1 MSNKLFF
8 DTISNHLKESI
19 LMTAL
24 DLLISTYE
32 DLYDKY
38 FEQLKKDHPNIRF
51 NEVSHSR
58 FWEFNSLI
66 AVVQEFQTICSE
78 EVRQLFDT
86 LIADVPEI
94 RMTKPVVISIDK
106 MNDAEIQILENV
118 FCRLNVTHLHREPQK
133 YLVYCT
139 EADFEHLK
147 KSIIDEFYKVVKEKN
162 IYSSFKFIDD
172 CFPINIYSGHVSGC
186 VDELRKVVKSKR

>member
-1 MSNKLFF
+1 
-8 DTISNHLKESI
+8 
-19 LMTAL
+19 MTSL

-147 KSIIDEFYKVVKEKN
+147 KSIIDEFYKVVKEKIFTVLLN
-162 IYSSFKFIDD
+162 LLMI
-172 CFPINIYSGHVSGC
+172 VSRLTSIQVMFLVVSMNYGKSLNQN
-186 VDELRKVVKSKR
+186 VDFN

>member
-1 MSNKLFF
+1 
-8 DTISNHLKESI
+8 
-19 LMTAL
+19 MTSL

-38 FEQLKKDHPNIRF
+38 SEQLKKDYPNIRF

-106 MNDAEIQILENV
+106 MNDSDIQILENV
-118 FCRLNVTHLHREPQK
+118 FCRLNVTHLRREPQK

-139 EADFEHLK
+139 EADFEHVK

-162 IYSSFKFIDD
+162 IHSSFKFIDD
-172 CFPINIYSGHVSGC
+172 CFPINIYSGYVSGC
-186 VDELRKVVKSKR
+186 VEELRKVVKSKR